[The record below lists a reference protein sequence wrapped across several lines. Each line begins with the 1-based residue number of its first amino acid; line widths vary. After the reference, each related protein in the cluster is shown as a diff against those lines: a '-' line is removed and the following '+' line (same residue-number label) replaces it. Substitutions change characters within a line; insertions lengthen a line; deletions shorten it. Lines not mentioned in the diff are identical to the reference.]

1 MDIVGRAKNIFLS
14 PNTEWPVIAAEPT
27 TVGTLY
33 SGYIAPMTAIGPVCS
48 LVALLMFFGGIAMGA
63 GFIAVAFTYVLNLAA
78 TFIVAMIA
86 QYLAPQFGGRADI
99 VAALKLVAYSTTP
112 AWIGGIFNLIPS
124 LAILNLLLALYG
136 FYLLYTGAT
145 PVVNVPQEKAVTF
158 TVVLVIAVIVVFV
171 ITGFILS
178 AILGGGRV
186 GMMG

>member
-1 MDIVGRAKNIFLS
+1 MDIVARAKNILLS

-27 TVGTLY
+27 TVKDLY
-33 SGYIAPMTAIGPVCS
+33 NTYIGILTAIGPICS
-48 LVALLMFFGGIAMGA
+48 LIALIMFFGGAAMGA
-63 GFIAVAFTYVLNLAA
+63 GALAVVLTYVLNLAA
-78 TFIVAMIA
+78 TYVVAMIA

-178 AILGGGRV
+178 AIVGGGRG